1 MTISLAFSHSPP
13 QPVGTA
19 LASQPPG
26 LADEHD
32 QLLRQVAVR
41 AEELVAA
48 AAAGRWPARE
58 LDALVG
64 YLRAEILRQVT
75 DEEILLFPACG
86 TPAGREH
93 LARDHAR
100 LRAGVEVL
108 EQAAGNGGRSPA
120 MLASAVRDILRQ
132 LEAHLATE
140 EAILAPSGRR
150 GGAPATT
157 TLGARP
163 HEWYPLTEGAVIDLD
178 ALPQGQAVAAAVQR
192 LLRLGPGEQVELR
205 SGSDPFLVWRRIDE
219 LAPGRCRFA
228 YLEDGPGRWRVQV
241 TRRD

>member
-1 MTISLAFSHSPP
+1 MAINPVFNHSSP
-13 QPVGTA
+13 QPARTG
-19 LASQPPG
+19 LAGQPPG

-41 AEELVAA
+41 AEDLLAA
-48 AAAGRWPARE
+48 AAVGRWPAPE

-86 TPAGREH
+86 APRERDH
-93 LARDHAR
+93 LARDHAG
-100 LRAGVEVL
+100 LRAGIEVL
-108 EQAAGNGGRSPA
+108 ELAAGNGGRSPT
-120 MLASAVRDILRQ
+120 MLASAVRDLLRQ
-132 LEAHLATE
+132 LEAHLAAE
-140 EAILAPSGRR
+140 ETILAASGRR

-163 HEWYPLTEGAVIDLD
+163 HEWYALTEGTVIDLD
-178 ALPQGQAVAAAVQR
+178 ALPPDQAVAAAVQR
-192 LLRLGPGEQVELR
+192 LLRLGPGEHVELR
-205 SGSDPFLVWRRIDE
+205 SASDPLLVWRRIDE
-219 LAPGRCRFA
+219 LAPRRCRFA

-241 TRRD
+241 TRRQ